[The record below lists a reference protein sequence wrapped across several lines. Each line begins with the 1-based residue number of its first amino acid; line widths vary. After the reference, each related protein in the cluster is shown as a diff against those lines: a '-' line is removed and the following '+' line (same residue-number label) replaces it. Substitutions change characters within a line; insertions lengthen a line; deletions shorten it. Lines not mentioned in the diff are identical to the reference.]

1 MMMKAAVFGLLALLP
16 APAFASFECMIL
28 DQCGGGT
35 CEPYEGAPFL
45 IEEVGDVWQVSS
57 EGKQLYEGYST
68 TTIDLGGAVSI
79 VLPPQ
84 DGMSGLISI
93 FPTGEMLFT
102 AHASGDSPIA
112 ITASGNCMTEGG

>member
-35 CEPYEGAPFL
+35 CEPYEGAPFM
-45 IEEVGDVWQVSS
+45 IEELGDIWRVTADGQTWD
-57 EGKQLYEGYST
+57 GYAT
-68 TTIDLGGAVSI
+68 TTLDLGGAVSI

-84 DGMSGLISI
+84 GGMSGLISI

-102 AHASGDSPIA
+102 AHANDGGA
-112 ITASGNCMTEGG
+112 VGITATGNCMTEGG